1 MFASRETPELHGR
14 SIPRRIVNDALAIL
28 VLSLGIVLLGSFLLF
43 LIERP
48 DDARAPALLF
58 ETISAFANNGM
69 SMADTTAGLSAP
81 SKLVIT
87 LCMCAGRLG
96 PVTLV
101 LLLHRPGSADLSKR
115 YPEENVIVG

>member
-1 MFASRETPELHGR
+1 
-14 SIPRRIVNDALAIL
+14 
-28 VLSLGIVLLGSFLLF
+28 
-43 LIERP
+43 
-48 DDARAPALLF
+48 
-58 ETISAFANNGM
+58 M
-69 SMADTTAGLSAP
+69 SMADTTSGLSAP

-87 LCMCAGRLG
+87 LCMFAGRLG